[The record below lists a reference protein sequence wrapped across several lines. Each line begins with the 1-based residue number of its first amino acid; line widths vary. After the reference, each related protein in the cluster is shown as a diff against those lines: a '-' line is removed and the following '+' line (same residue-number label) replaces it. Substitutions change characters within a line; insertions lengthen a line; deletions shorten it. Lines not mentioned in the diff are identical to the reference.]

1 MPRHSRTRQ
10 DLLRSSRPE
19 RGGLLY
25 DEQVSLVCRYFSRGD
40 TPSDIRRILESDHG
54 ITLKREEPWQMI
66 GYAAAKGWIR
76 FVAPYERELEE
87 MIRERYGG
95 LSVTV
100 ARTGATEDV
109 SFHVARTLLDL
120 VRARVVQST
129 AEEVHIGFAGGSSL
143 RAAARILAD
152 LLCQPPFDHLP
163 KRLVFHAMVAGFNVQ
178 DPRPDPNAFF
188 TYLASGAE
196 LPIET
201 RFVALLAPGIV
212 QTRMMGDLKRI
223 PDIRE
228 AYDRASEID
237 IIVTSAG
244 GHWQEGHS
252 ALYDLYQRR
261 SRPSLDAL
269 NAAGCIG
276 DMMWRP
282 IGAGGPI
289 EVETEVRAMTLME
302 LADLPAFLRQ
312 GKQVVLLM
320 GPCGECRGPKSEVL
334 RAILNQPKRMVSHV
348 VVDSRSARG
357 LFT

>member
-1 MPRHSRTRQ
+1 MRHSRTRQ
-10 DLLRSSRPE
+10 DLLRIARPE
-19 RGGLLY
+19 RGGLRY
-25 DEQVSLVCRYFSRGD
+25 EEQVALVCKYFCLGH
-40 TPSDIRRILESDHG
+40 TPSDIRAILESSHG
-54 ITLKREEPWQMI
+54 IVLKREEPWQMV
-66 GYAAAKGWIR
+66 GHAASRGLIR
-76 FVAPYERELEE
+76 FVAPHERELEE

-100 ARTGATEDV
+100 AQTGVAEDV

-129 AEEVHIGFAGGSSL
+129 VEEVHIGFAGGSSL
-143 RAAARILAD
+143 RATARILAE
-152 LLCQPPFDHLP
+152 LLSHPPFDHLP

-188 TYLASGAE
+188 TYLASGAG
-196 LPIET
+196 LPLET

-212 QTRMMGDLKRI
+212 QTRMMAELKEI

-228 AYDRASEID
+228 AYERANQID

-244 GHWQEGHS
+244 GHWREGHS

-261 SRPSLDAL
+261 SRQSLDAL

-282 IGAGGPI
+282 IGPAGPI
-289 EVETEVRAMTLME
+289 DVETEVRAMTLME
-302 LADLPAFLRQ
+302 PAGLPAFIRQ
-312 GKQVVLLM
+312 GKQVVLLI

-334 RAILNQPKRMVSHV
+334 RAILNQPQRMITHLVA
-348 VVDSRSARG
+348 DSRSARG
-357 LFT
+357 LFS